1 MHISILLVPFTFL
14 RTAHWLPHHRTPV
27 PAVLLNELKLQE
39 TSARGQ
45 SQGYFEP
52 LNPPQGQN
60 QLQLTAEY
68 TVVSPQSSLLTLLFC
83 FFMIHVSSTCC
94 HSEHRWLLWVDV
106 CWSLSSYMLRFFCR
120 CFCAVWVRKHHNSE
134 ERLSS
139 TSATGITKETD
150 GVIETL
156 GNGRTHASA
165 DLSSCLSFLSL
176 SFPPLSLAT
185 CLRFG
190 KFAAALLCRY
200 ALLTLTAAGWRC
212 LSQAMRAE
220 FMDIKSL
227 EKLRRRTRLKSK
239 RQGSFVW
246 LCLEEDSCH
255 TWNIMKHSFARANQ
269 HARCSWFPVLYC
281 KRDLWVASSWQ
292 WPDSEVATDSNRRI
306 EPYFIIKLYKTDS
319 T

>member
-1 MHISILLVPFTFL
+1 MI
-14 RTAHWLPHHRTPV
+14 
-27 PAVLLNELKLQE
+27 Q
-39 TSARGQ
+39 
-45 SQGYFEP
+45 
-52 LNPPQGQN
+52 
-60 QLQLTAEY
+60 
-68 TVVSPQSSLLTLLFC
+68 VSSC
-83 FFMIHVSSTCC
+83 FFHMLPQWAQVAP
-94 HSEHRWLLWVDV
+94 VGV

-156 GNGRTHASA
+156 GNGRTHANA
-165 DLSSCLSFLSL
+165 DLSACNSFLSL

-190 KFAAALLCRY
+190 KFAAALLCS
-200 ALLTLTAAGWRC
+200 LTLTAAGWRC

-227 EKLRRRTRLKSK
+227 EKLKRCTKLKSK

-246 LCLEEDSCH
+246 LCLEDSCH
-255 TWNIMKHSFARANQ
+255 TWNIMKHSFARAKQ

-281 KRDLWVASSWQ
+281 KHDLWVASSWQ

-306 EPYFIIKLYKTDS
+306 EPYFIIKLIAPSMTMHNIISHPSIQNYPKLGEKRTERPSDALTDAQRPCRHCW
-319 T
+319 